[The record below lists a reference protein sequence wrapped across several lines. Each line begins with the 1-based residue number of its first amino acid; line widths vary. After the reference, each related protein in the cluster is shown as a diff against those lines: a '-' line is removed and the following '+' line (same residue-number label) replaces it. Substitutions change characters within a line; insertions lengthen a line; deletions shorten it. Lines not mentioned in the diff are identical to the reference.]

1 MITLIV
7 TIVVV
12 WTVIRIVQFV
22 TRLWSGAD
30 AAGSPRI
37 GVIAAPPRSPR
48 HQFHDSPP
56 YGKKT

>member
-22 TRLWSGAD
+22 TRLWRAAD
-30 AAGSPRI
+30 AAGSPWI
-37 GVIAAPPRSPR
+37 GGAAAA
-48 HQFHDSPP
+48 
-56 YGKKT
+56 

>member
-37 GVIAAPPRSPR
+37 GVIAAA
-48 HQFHDSPP
+48 
-56 YGKKT
+56 

>member
-12 WTVIRIVQFV
+12 WAVIRIVQFL
-22 TRLWSGAD
+22 TKLWSGAD

-37 GVIAAPPRSPR
+37 GGAAAA
-48 HQFHDSPP
+48 
-56 YGKKT
+56 

>member
-22 TRLWSGAD
+22 TRLWSAAD
-30 AAGSPRI
+30 AAGSAR
-37 GVIAAPPRSPR
+37 IAA
-48 HQFHDSPP
+48 
-56 YGKKT
+56 GATA

>member
-22 TRLWSGAD
+22 ARLWSGAD

-37 GVIAAPPRSPR
+37 RGVAAA
-48 HQFHDSPP
+48 
-56 YGKKT
+56 